1 VAILVDES
9 SRVLVQ
15 GITGREGTFH
25 TERMLA
31 AGTRIV
37 AGVTPGKGGST
48 VHHVPVF
55 GTVQEAV
62 AASGADVAVAFVPA
76 RFAKAAALE
85 ALDAGVRL
93 SVLITEGI
101 PVRDMV
107 ELVAELEG
115 FGLDEIQR
123 RALTRRDPDAED
135 GPADRKGPADE
146 AAAPKVAGRPAGLV
160 VPRGG
165 MTLVGPNC
173 PGVVSPGGCNVGIMA
188 AEIFRPGGVGVVSRS
203 GTLTYEIVG
212 GLTRL
217 GIGQSTCVGMGGDPV
232 HGLGFV
238 ECLELFEADPR
249 TEAVVLVGEI
259 GGDDEER
266 AAAYAAEHVSK
277 PVVAYLAGFTAPP
290 GKRMGHAGAIVSGAG
305 GTAAAKA
312 EALEAAGIPVAR
324 RPDEVPGLVA
334 AVLGR

>member
-1 VAILVDES
+1 MAILVDES

-173 PGVVSPGGCNVGIMA
+173 PGVVSPS
-188 AEIFRPGGVGVVSRS
+188 VS
-203 GTLTYEIVG
+203 
-212 GLTRL
+212 
-217 GIGQSTCVGMGGDPV
+217 C
-232 HGLGFV
+232 
-238 ECLELFEADPR
+238 
-249 TEAVVLVGEI
+249 
-259 GGDDEER
+259 R
-266 AAAYAAEHVSK
+266 AAA
-277 PVVAYLAGFTAPP
+277 
-290 GKRMGHAGAIVSGAG
+290 R
-305 GTAAAKA
+305 
-312 EALEAAGIPVAR
+312 
-324 RPDEVPGLVA
+324 
-334 AVLGR
+334 